1 MTQSFTNYQSLSKIV
16 CYQPVVDQVVDDDD
30 VDSIGEEKK
39 NEQNNNTLDIYTY
52 HFIEWMID

>member
-30 VDSIGEEKK
+30 VDSTGEEKK
-39 NEQNNNTLDIYTY
+39 MNKTTI
-52 HFIEWMID
+52 H